1 MNKFGLT
8 LDTWERNVVQVALTH
23 LQEMHNDIL
32 NDGFVENENPELS
45 EEVIKTCKELLDSL
59 L

>member
-23 LQEMHNDIL
+23 LLEMHNDIK
-32 NDGFVENENPELS
+32 DETPELS
-45 EEVIKTCKELLDSL
+45 EEIIKTCKELLNSL
-59 L
+59 K